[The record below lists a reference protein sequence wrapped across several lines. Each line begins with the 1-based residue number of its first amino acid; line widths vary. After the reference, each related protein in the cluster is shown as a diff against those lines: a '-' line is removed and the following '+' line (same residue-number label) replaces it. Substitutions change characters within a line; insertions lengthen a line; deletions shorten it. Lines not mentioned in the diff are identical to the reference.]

1 MIKFSFIHGHFVF
14 NFQAKI
20 EPNASNVDI
29 KPIKTEVKNEV
40 KEEHPKPKFTKEE
53 LVVTF
58 SRDQLRD
65 ALLPPLEKLYNIEP
79 EASPF
84 RTPVDPHA
92 LGIPDYYDIIKVP
105 MDMTTIKKKLDE
117 GTYKEPWQ
125 FIDDVWQMFE
135 NAWTY
140 NRKQSRVYK
149 YCSKVK
155 ILISPFFTFEYL
167 MC

>member
-1 MIKFSFIHGHFVF
+1 MIKFSFIHGYFVF
-14 NFQAKI
+14 DFQAKI

-105 MDMTTIKKKLDE
+105 MDMTTIKKKLDD
-117 GTYKEPWQ
+117 GDYKEPWQ

-149 YCSKVK
+149 YCSKV
-155 ILISPFFTFEYL
+155 FFSLFFNFK
-167 MC
+167 

>member
-1 MIKFSFIHGHFVF
+1 MDILFF

-105 MDMTTIKKKLDE
+105 MDMTTIKKKLDD
-117 GTYKEPWQ
+117 GDYKEPWQ

-155 ILISPFFTFEYL
+155 LISSPFFTFR
-167 MC
+167 